1 MGAVLEGKVKSIT
14 NFGAFI
20 ALPENKTGMV
30 HISEIA
36 NAYVSDIRQHLTEG
50 QDVKVMVINLDGGKV
65 NLSIKRLEP
74 KPQAPA
80 RPNFRREGGEGRPER
95 PDRGNFR
102 RENNA
107 PQQQRT
113 APVRA
118 AAPVPPPAPKTK
130 DQQFEDMMKA
140 FMSESDSKLSGIIED
155 LDFSVRTYNCLKR
168 AQINT
173 VGDLVAKTMDEMIKV
188 RNLGKKSLE
197 EIIEKLD
204 EMGLHLKDQAD

>member
-1 MGAVLEGKVKSIT
+1 MEETNNSMELTVGAVLEGKVKSIT
-14 NFGAFI
+14 NFGAFV
-20 ALPENKTGMV
+20 ALPDNKTGMV

-50 QDVKVMVINLDGGKV
+50 QDVKVMVINLDGNKV

-74 KPQAPA
+74 KPQPSG
-80 RPNFRREGGEGRPER
+80 RPSFRREGGEGRPER

-102 RENNA
+102 RDNNSA
-107 PQQQRT
+107 PQRP

-140 FMSESDSKLSGIIED
+140 FMSESDSKLSGMRAD
-155 LDFSVRTYNCLKR
+155 HRT
-168 AQINT
+168 
-173 VGDLVAKTMDEMIKV
+173 
-188 RNLGKKSLE
+188 KSRRR
-197 EIIEKLD
+197 
-204 EMGLHLKDQAD
+204 